1 MKKIVLVLLILAVA
15 GGSAFAFDINSFPD
29 PIEEGQ
35 FLISPTFH
43 LGSFFGYGVTLGI
56 TGAVDYALPIPVAL
70 MVGGEVGVAF
80 IAASYTPILIPILAR
95 VSWHPNFEVDNLD
108 VYVRT
113 KLGYAIGFGSSG
125 YGSDS
130 NWGGGFSWGVSS
142 GVRYFFT
149 EMMGVF
155 GELGWDGYGVSYG
168 YDYGGYYGSYGRYR
182 YNSWIW
188 TYFHTGVT
196 FKVGG

>member
-1 MKKIVLVLLILAVA
+1 MKKIVLVLLILSVV

-29 PIEEGQ
+29 PIEENQ
-35 FLISPTFH
+35 ILISPTFH

-56 TGAVDYALPIPVAL
+56 TAAGDYALPIPVAL
-70 MVGGEVGVAF
+70 MVGAEVGVAF
-80 IAASYTPILIPILAR
+80 VAASYTPILIPILAR
-95 VSWHPNFEVDNLD
+95 VSWHPNFEVENLD

-113 KLGYAIGFGSSG
+113 KLGYSIGFGSSSYSTG
-125 YGSDS
+125 
-130 NWGGGFSWGVSS
+130 WGGGFSWGVSS

-149 EMMGVF
+149 EMIGIF
-155 GELGWDGYGVSYG
+155 GELGWDSYGVSYSSN
-168 YDYGGYYGSYGRYR
+168 YYYSYRYR
-182 YNSWIW
+182 YNYWVY